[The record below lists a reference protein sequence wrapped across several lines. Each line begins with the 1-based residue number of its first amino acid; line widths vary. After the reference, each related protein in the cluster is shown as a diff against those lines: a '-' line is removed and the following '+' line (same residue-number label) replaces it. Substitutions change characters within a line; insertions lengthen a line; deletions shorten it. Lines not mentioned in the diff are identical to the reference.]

1 MQRGHGKE
9 YQLSDESILLRFIFQ
24 GMEFVHPS
32 QYDSSEVLSLGIE
45 MQMFISLQLK
55 DFALFD
61 KQDTKNSSLIIEKMI
76 ASYLMLY

>member
-1 MQRGHGKE
+1 
-9 YQLSDESILLRFIFQ
+9 
-24 GMEFVHPS
+24 MEFVHPS

-61 KQDTKNSSLIIEKMI
+61 KQDKKNSSIIIEKII
-76 ASYLMLY
+76 ASYLMLYWQSIFLGQRIFT

>member
-1 MQRGHGKE
+1 
-9 YQLSDESILLRFIFQ
+9 
-24 GMEFVHPS
+24 MEFVHPS

-76 ASYLMLY
+76 ASYLDVSPEYLSRIGADL